1 MVDFWREIFDYLQR
15 RLGQSVASCI
25 GIIWG
30 IFIMIVLVGVGTG
43 FEYGIY
49 RLFEDFSKG
58 CTYVYAGETSKVSS
72 KSSIGKQISFK
83 EEDIAVLKKTTD
95 AITAIS
101 PEISQWFKIKYKGKE
116 GDFELK
122 GISEDYLKIK
132 KINVSSGRFLNKL
145 DFDESRKTVVIGK
158 NVVDVLFKNEDPI
171 GRSVEINGSFFSVV
185 GILKNT
191 QMGYADERAC
201 YLPLS
206 TFNVAI
212 TDSEEFKV
220 FLYDVEN
227 QKKSKE
233 VEEIVRNKLSQICGF
248 DKTDDRAIYISS
260 IDQQVGMFT
269 SFFDAIK
276 YFMWFVGISTLVG
289 GIIGVGNIMNA
300 TVRERTRE
308 IGIRKAIGAKSMDI
322 KKMII
327 AETLTITFISGV
339 VGILL
344 GWLVLLLIGCFI
356 SEDSLIMTKPHL
368 DVVTTI
374 FSMIVLIVS
383 GVLAGLK
390 PASYAASLQPI
401 EALRRED

>member
-1 MVDFWREIFDYLQR
+1 M
-15 RLGQSVASCI
+15 
-25 GIIWG
+25 
-30 IFIMIVLVGVGTG
+30 
-43 FEYGIY
+43 
-49 RLFEDFSKG
+49 
-58 CTYVYAGETSKVSS
+58 
-72 KSSIGKQISFK
+72 
-83 EEDIAVLKKTTD
+83 
-95 AITAIS
+95 
-101 PEISQWFKIKYKGKE
+101 
-116 GDFELK
+116 
-122 GISEDYLKIK
+122 
-132 KINVSSGRFLNKL
+132 SSGRFLNKL

-276 YFMWFVGISTLVG
+276 YFK
-289 GIIGVGNIMNA
+289 NI
-300 TVRERTRE
+300 V
-308 IGIRKAIGAKSMDI
+308 
-322 KKMII
+322 KK
-327 AETLTITFISGV
+327 
-339 VGILL
+339 
-344 GWLVLLLIGCFI
+344 
-356 SEDSLIMTKPHL
+356 
-368 DVVTTI
+368 
-374 FSMIVLIVS
+374 
-383 GVLAGLK
+383 
-390 PASYAASLQPI
+390 
-401 EALRRED
+401 